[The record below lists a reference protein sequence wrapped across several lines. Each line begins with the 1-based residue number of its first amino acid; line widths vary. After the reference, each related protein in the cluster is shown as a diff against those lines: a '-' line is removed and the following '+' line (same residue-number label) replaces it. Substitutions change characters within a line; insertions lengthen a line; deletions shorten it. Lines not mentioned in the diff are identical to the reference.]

1 MLEQRMSG
9 KKGESRVINEPKATA
24 TVGGSGSSIDGGTPV
39 KAKAKKKAKPTVEYS
54 NRYRKK
60 KTTSKNINDK
70 NSKNQ
75 SAEDSAEEKESREIP
90 LADDFKFSS
99 SSQEDLRKIK
109 FDEDELL

>member
-1 MLEQRMSG
+1 MSA